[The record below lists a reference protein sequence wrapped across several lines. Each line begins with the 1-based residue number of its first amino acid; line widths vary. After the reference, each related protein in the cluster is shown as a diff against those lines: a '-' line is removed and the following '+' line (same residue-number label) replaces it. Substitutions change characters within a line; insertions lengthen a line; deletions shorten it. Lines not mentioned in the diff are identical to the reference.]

1 VSGTLLVVAGAA
13 LRAGRLLLTRRPD
26 GGAHAGLWELPG
38 GKVEPG
44 ETPEEALGREWKEEL
59 GVDVDLAGVEPLA
72 FASGAPH
79 GRHVTLLFFRVP
91 SMRGEPEPVGVAE
104 VRWTSPDEALALPL
118 LPADRGLVER
128 LARGEES
135 LLPAAPRGGGA

>member
-1 VSGTLLVVAGAA
+1 MSGTLLVVAGAA

-59 GVDVDLAGVEPLA
+59 GVDVDLAGVEPWA

-79 GRHVTLLFFRVP
+79 GRHVTLLVFRVP
-91 SMRGEPEPVGVAE
+91 AMRGEPAPVGVAE

-128 LARGEES
+128 LVMGARD
-135 LLPAAPRGGGA
+135 LPRPATEGADA

>member
-1 VSGTLLVVAGAA
+1 MNGTLLVVAGAA
-13 LRAGRLLLTRRPD
+13 LRAGRLLLTRRPE

-59 GVDVDLAGVEPLA
+59 GVDVVVADLEPWA

-79 GRHVTLLFFRVP
+79 GRHVTLLLFRVP

-128 LARGEES
+128 LVMGARD
-135 LLPAAPRGGGA
+135 LLPPGTEGAEA